1 MLSANGTFCLYRLQT
16 VRGVE
21 NPSSKWSV
29 FYRIARWL
37 WVRRMGL
44 INPIHSLYLFTMI
57 VFLNGVF
64 ERMSPAVVWMNVKD
78 TGYEVNISLNTFAS
92 IQHMKEGRLYTHLQ
106 IKEDAHTL
114 FGFVEKSEREIF
126 KMLLSVSGIGAS
138 IARTMLS
145 SLDPKQIT
153 NAIASGDVITV
164 QSIKGIGS
172 KTAQRVILDL
182 KDKVLKLY
190 DLDEVSMFQN
200 NTNRDEALSAL
211 EVLGFVRK
219 ASEKLVEKIIKE
231 SPDSSVEYIIKQALK
246 NL

>member
-1 MLSANGTFCLYRLQT
+1 MIAHIQGKLVEKTPTQVVIDCG
-16 VRGVE
+16 GV
-21 NPSSKWSV
+21 
-29 FYRIARWL
+29 
-37 WVRRMGL
+37 
-44 INPIHSLYLFTMI
+44 
-57 VFLNGVF
+57 
-64 ERMSPAVVWMNVKD
+64 
-78 TGYEVNISLNTFAS
+78 GYHVNISLHTYSLLPNNDF
-92 IQHMKEGRLYTHLQ
+92 IKLYTHLQ

-126 KMLLSVSGIGAS
+126 KLLLSVSGIGAS

-153 NAIASGDVITV
+153 NAIASADVVTI

-182 KDKVLKLY
+182 KEKVLKLY
-190 DLDEVSMFQN
+190 DLDEVSMSQS

-219 ASEKLVEKIIKE
+219 TSERIVEKIVKE
-231 SPDSSVEYIIKQALK
+231 DPDASVESIIKKALK

>member
-1 MLSANGTFCLYRLQT
+1 MIAHIQGKLVEKAPTQVVIDCG
-16 VRGVE
+16 GV
-21 NPSSKWSV
+21 
-29 FYRIARWL
+29 
-37 WVRRMGL
+37 
-44 INPIHSLYLFTMI
+44 
-57 VFLNGVF
+57 
-64 ERMSPAVVWMNVKD
+64 
-78 TGYEVNISLNTFAS
+78 GYDVNISLHTYSLLPNTDF
-92 IQHMKEGRLYTHLQ
+92 IKLYVHLQ

-126 KMLLSVSGIGAS
+126 KLLLSVSGIGAS

-153 NAIASGDVITV
+153 NAIASGDVVTI

-182 KDKVLKLY
+182 KEKVLKLY
-190 DLDEVSMFQN
+190 DLDEVSMSQS

-219 ASEKLVEKIIKE
+219 TSEKIVEKIVKE
-231 SPDSSVEYIIKQALK
+231 DPEASVESIIKKALK

>member
-1 MLSANGTFCLYRLQT
+1 MITHLHGKLVEKTPTQVVIDCG
-16 VRGVE
+16 GV
-21 NPSSKWSV
+21 
-29 FYRIARWL
+29 
-37 WVRRMGL
+37 
-44 INPIHSLYLFTMI
+44 
-57 VFLNGVF
+57 
-64 ERMSPAVVWMNVKD
+64 
-78 TGYEVNISLNTFAS
+78 GYHVNISLHTYSLLPSTDF
-92 IQHMKEGRLYTHLQ
+92 IKLFTHLQ
-106 IKEDAHTL
+106 VKEDAHTL

-126 KMLLSVSGIGAS
+126 KLLLSVSGIGAS

-153 NAIASGDVITV
+153 NAIASGDVLTI

-182 KDKVLKLY
+182 KEKILKLY
-190 DLDEVSMFQN
+190 DLDEVSMSQN

-219 ASEKLVEKIIKE
+219 ASERIVEKIIQE
-231 SPDSSVEYIIKQALK
+231 DPNSSVESIIKKALK

>member
-1 MLSANGTFCLYRLQT
+1 MIAHLQGKLVEKSPT
-16 VRGVE
+16 QVVIDCGGV
-21 NPSSKWSV
+21 
-29 FYRIARWL
+29 
-37 WVRRMGL
+37 
-44 INPIHSLYLFTMI
+44 
-57 VFLNGVF
+57 
-64 ERMSPAVVWMNVKD
+64 
-78 TGYEVNISLNTFAS
+78 GYHVNISLHTYSLLPTTDF
-92 IQHMKEGRLYTHLQ
+92 IKLFTHLQ

-126 KMLLSVSGIGAS
+126 KLLLSVSGIGAS

-153 NAIASGDVITV
+153 NAIASGDVSTI

-182 KDKVLKLY
+182 KEKVLKLY
-190 DLDEVSMFQN
+190 DLDEVSMSQN

-219 ASEKLVEKIIKE
+219 TSERVVEKIVKE
-231 SPDSSVEYIIKQALK
+231 APDSSVEYIIKQALK